1 MALPT
6 AARATQDL
14 MWVRAAQPRFVHG
27 WRAWK
32 QIVKRM
38 VLSTIHVS
46 QAHIL
51 EKQSRRRTADST
63 GSPKWVDSKN
73 PLSGFFYVR
82 INVANAEFSYTYS
95 VKCS

>member
-1 MALPT
+1 
-6 AARATQDL
+6 
-14 MWVRAAQPRFVHG
+14 
-27 WRAWK
+27 
-32 QIVKRM
+32 M

-73 PLSGFFYVR
+73 PLSGFFFYVR

>member
-1 MALPT
+1 M
-6 AARATQDL
+6 
-14 MWVRAAQPRFVHG
+14 
-27 WRAWK
+27 
-32 QIVKRM
+32 
-38 VLSTIHVS
+38 S

-82 INVANAEFSYTYS
+82 LNVANAKNIHIFPFGIENG
-95 VKCS
+95 KI

>member
-1 MALPT
+1 MVLST
-6 AARATQDL
+6 AARIVQDL
-14 MWVRAAQPRFVHG
+14 ICVRVRDRVVQCDRSV
-27 WRAWK
+27 RK

-38 VLSTIHVS
+38 VFSTIHVS

>member
-1 MALPT
+1 
-6 AARATQDL
+6 
-14 MWVRAAQPRFVHG
+14 
-27 WRAWK
+27 
-32 QIVKRM
+32 M